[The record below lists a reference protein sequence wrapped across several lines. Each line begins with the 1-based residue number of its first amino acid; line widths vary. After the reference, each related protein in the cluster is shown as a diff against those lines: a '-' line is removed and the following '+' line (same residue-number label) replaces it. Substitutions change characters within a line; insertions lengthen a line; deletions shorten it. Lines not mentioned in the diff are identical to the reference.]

1 MISNYV
7 KTSTRSFVKNKIQ
20 TLLSVIG
27 LSIGFAV
34 SILIFL
40 FVNHEFSYDAYHTKV
55 DRIYRLANNW
65 KGGDEVTPW
74 ARTATPMAPAIK
86 TDFSEVDEVVRIRKN
101 PRTDLLQYGEDKFY
115 EGGLYFADKGVFS
128 VFSFGLKR
136 GNPETVLSQKYSV
149 VLTEEMANKYFK
161 GEDPIGKTLRY
172 NNELE
177 LQVTGI
183 LEPVPSN
190 SHFHFDFLADFETA
204 KEILGERRTK
214 NWFWFDIQTYLLL
227 KEGADPTTVEAGFGD
242 LIAKNIPERYAPA
255 FNLFLQPLTSIHLQS
270 QLKDELEKNSD
281 VKYSY
286 ILVSVAFF
294 IILMACINFMNLST
308 ANYTKRSLEIGI
320 RKVFGAQRIQLIGQ
334 YLIEAVLLSI
344 FSFGLSLVLVL
355 LVFPAFVELS
365 GKEIELFQLIHLQP
379 LLMLFLFAMAVGLF
393 AGSYPALY
401 LSSMK
406 PVFAIKGSVK
416 PGKAS
421 KIFRNSLVTFQISIS
436 VILIVSTLIISAQ
449 LQYFQTSNF
458 GFDQDLIITVPI
470 KDRSKNEKHDLL
482 INRLKSSPLIKNATF
497 TSSIPG
503 NDNAMSFYFK
513 ARGIEKDAQK
523 ISTFLVDDSFP
534 DAFGL
539 DQIQSLG
546 LPLSENENDS
556 IDYALVNEA
565 FVELFQIEEPVGS
578 YVDGNGPIKIIG
590 VVKDFNVRS
599 LHFKTEPVI
608 IMYGPR
614 WFRYVAVKISSSN
627 IQESLDLIDQEW
639 QSFYSGFP
647 LEYSFLDESLARQY
661 LAEEKL
667 SSIFQVFSTI
677 AILIAGLGMA
687 GLASFIV
694 NQRTREIGIR
704 KVLGGSTSSILF
716 MFSKYFLTLI
726 AISVLIAWPVSF
738 YLMNEWLSE
747 FAYRVSLEV
756 DYFLWS
762 LLIILLVI
770 FSTIGYQTIRAALT
784 NPVKTLRYE

>member
-1 MISNYV
+1 MISNYL
-7 KTSTRSFVKNKIQ
+7 KTSARSLVKNKVQ
-20 TLLSVIG
+20 TSLSVIG

-34 SILIFL
+34 SVLIFL
-40 FVNHEFSYDAYHTKV
+40 FVNHEFSYDAYHTKA

-74 ARTATPMAPAIK
+74 ARTSTPMAPAIK
-86 TDFSEVDEVVRIRKN
+86 TDFSEVEEIVRVRKN

-115 EGGLYFADKGVFS
+115 EDGLYFADQEVFR

-136 GNPETVLSQKYSV
+136 GDPETVLSQKYSV

-227 KEGADPTTVEAGFGD
+227 KEGTNPTSVEARFSD
-242 LIAKNIPERYAPA
+242 LIAKNIPEKYAPA
-255 FNLFLQPLTSIHLQS
+255 FSLFLQPLTSIHLQS

-286 ILVSVAFF
+286 ILVSVAVF

-308 ANYTKRSLEIGI
+308 ANYTKRSLEVGI
-320 RKVFGAQRIQLIGQ
+320 RKVFGAQRMQLVGQ
-334 YLIEAVLLSI
+334 YLTEAVLLAIIS
-344 FSFGLSLVLVL
+344 FSLSLALVL

-365 GKEIELFQLIHLQP
+365 GKEMELFQLTNLQP
-379 LLMLFLFAMAVGLF
+379 LLLLLLLAVVVGLF

-401 LSSMK
+401 LSSMR

-421 KIFRNSLVTFQISIS
+421 KIFRNSLVTLQISIS

-482 INRLKSSPLIKNATF
+482 IDRLKRSPLIKNATF

-513 ARGIEKDAQK
+513 ARGSEKDAQK
-523 ISTFLVDDSFP
+523 ISSFLVDDNFP
-534 DAFGL
+534 EAFGL
-539 DQIQSLG
+539 EQIQSLD

-556 IDYALVNEA
+556 TDYALVNEA
-565 FVELFQIEEPVGS
+565 FVELFGIEEPVGS
-578 YVDGNGPIKIIG
+578 YVDGNGPSKIIG

-599 LHFKTEPVI
+599 LHYKTEPVI

-614 WFRYVAVKISSSN
+614 WFRYVAVKVSSSN
-627 IQESLDLIDQEW
+627 IQESLSLIDQEW

-647 LEYSFLDESLARQY
+647 LEYSFLDESLAKQY
-661 LAEEKL
+661 LDEEKL
-667 SSIFQVFSTI
+667 SSIFQIFSII

-694 NQRTREIGIR
+694 SQRTREIGIR
-704 KVLGGSTSSILF
+704 KVLGGSTTSILF

-747 FAYRVSLEV
+747 FAYRVSLGV

-762 LLIILLVI
+762 LLIIILVI
-770 FSTIGYQTIRAALT
+770 FSSIGYQTIRAALT
-784 NPVKTLRYE
+784 NPVNTLRYE